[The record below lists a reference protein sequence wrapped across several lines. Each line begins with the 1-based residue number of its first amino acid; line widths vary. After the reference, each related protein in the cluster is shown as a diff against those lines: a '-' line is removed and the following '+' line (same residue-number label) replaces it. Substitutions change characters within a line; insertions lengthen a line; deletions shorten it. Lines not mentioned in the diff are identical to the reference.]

1 MCVYVC
7 ACAARFHF
15 KSSKTLSSKI
25 FDEFFIVAGEL
36 LCVCVCLGVCG
47 AFSISFNGTQHVA
60 PAGECINV
68 TRKVKR
74 LRLSWQQVEQH
85 EAAARGRAGV
95 SDSRQIDWQ

>member
-1 MCVYVC
+1 M
-7 ACAARFHF
+7 
-15 KSSKTLSSKI
+15 
-25 FDEFFIVAGEL
+25 
-36 LCVCVCLGVCG
+36 CG

-74 LRLSWQQVEQH
+74 LRLSWLQVEQH
-85 EAAARGRAGV
+85 EAPKRVRRGGAGA